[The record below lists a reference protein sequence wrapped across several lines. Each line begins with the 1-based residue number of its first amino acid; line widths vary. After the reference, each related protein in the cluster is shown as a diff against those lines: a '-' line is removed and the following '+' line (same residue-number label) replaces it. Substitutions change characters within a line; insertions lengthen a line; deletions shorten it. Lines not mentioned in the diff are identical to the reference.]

1 MNYFLFSAIQNNFRI
16 KNFLVFCIT
25 AAFSIFAYIWLIIV
39 LVWASPGKVEI
50 WEAVLTFL
58 FFPILVCVA
67 YAGDKG
73 YLNALL
79 CQKNVAKLTN
89 KQQQL
94 ELGNVQSGESKY
106 IVPGQPASVL
116 SSVVCLVGRITR
128 DKLDFGRR
136 FLETGRIS
144 HQIVSRTFH

>member
-1 MNYFLFSAIQNNFRI
+1 MFHQDVQFPLSADDSYGLSLNNQIFIFFFRI

-73 YLNALL
+73 YLDALF
-79 CQKNVAKLTN
+79 CQKNAAKLTN

-94 ELGNVQSGESKY
+94 ELGNVQSGECKY
-106 IVPGQPASVL
+106 IVPGLDSL
-116 SSVVCLVGRITR
+116 SSLLSVG
-128 DKLDFGRR
+128 G
-136 FLETGRIS
+136 
-144 HQIVSRTFH
+144 

>member
-1 MNYFLFSAIQNNFRI
+1 M
-16 KNFLVFCIT
+16 FCIT

-39 LVWASPGKVEI
+39 LVWSSPGKVEI

-73 YLNALL
+73 YLNALF

-106 IVPGQPASVL
+106 IVPGQPLTVL
-116 SSVVCLVGRITR
+116 SFCLSPGRIT
-128 DKLDFGRR
+128 KLDFGRR

>member
-1 MNYFLFSAIQNNFRI
+1 M
-16 KNFLVFCIT
+16 FCIT

-73 YLNALL
+73 YLDALF
-79 CQKNVAKLTN
+79 CQKNAAKLTN

-94 ELGNVQSGESKY
+94 ELGNVQSGECKY
-106 IVPGQPASVL
+106 IVPGLDSRLLCPLSVL
-116 SSVVCLVGRITR
+116 W
-128 DKLDFGRR
+128 
-136 FLETGRIS
+136 ETNNNKIGLWKKIS
-144 HQIVSRTFH
+144 GIF